1 MKQQEQLKFIEQINQ
16 KGVELLKSK
25 GHDYAGEDI
34 LKNFKQMH
42 QLLEILEID
51 TSKIEGIHMF
61 YIVLKIQRLCNLL
74 FSNTVAKNESIAD
87 TLIDLRNYTDL
98 LNCTIKEKTSLSTV
112 EGKRIP
118 KVGDIVI
125 TRNYSE
131 SYDGVPLEITEI
143 KNAFCYF
150 KPTLKVENY
159 KNYHNF
165 DTEHIIQYLN

>member
-1 MKQQEQLKFIEQINQ
+1 MKQQEQLEFIEEINK
-16 KGVELLKSK
+16 KGIELLKSK

-42 QLLEILEID
+42 QLMAILEID

-74 FSNTVAKNESIAD
+74 FSNKVAKNESIAD

-98 LNCTIKEKTSLSTV
+98 LNCTLEEKVGIKRT
-112 EGKRIP
+112 P

-125 TRNYSE
+125 TSNYSE